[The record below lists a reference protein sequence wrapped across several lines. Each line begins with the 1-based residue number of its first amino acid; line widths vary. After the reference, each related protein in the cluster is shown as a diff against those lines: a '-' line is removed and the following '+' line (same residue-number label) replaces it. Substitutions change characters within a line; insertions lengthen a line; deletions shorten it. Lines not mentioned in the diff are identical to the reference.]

1 MVQWPS
7 DLLASQTFW
16 VGVGIG
22 SAIMFFGTLLAIPRL
37 VARLHV
43 DYFVGPK
50 PPARPQTRHPLWAFV
65 GRVLRNVAGLV
76 FLAAGIAMLVL
87 PGQGILTMLI
97 GVAMLDFPGKRGLEK
112 RLATQKHVRKS
123 LQWLRER
130 ADVEPLRF
138 DD

>member
-1 MVQWPS
+1 MEWLS

-16 VGVGIG
+16 VGVGFG
-22 SAIMFFGTLLAIPRL
+22 SVVMFFGTLLAIPRL

-50 PPARPQTRHPLWAFV
+50 PPARAQTRRPLWAFI
-65 GRVLRNVAGLV
+65 GRLLRNAAGLV
-76 FLAAGIAMLVL
+76 VLAAGIAMLVL
-87 PGQGILTMLI
+87 PGQGILTIVI
-97 GVAMLDFPGKRGLEK
+97 GIAMLDFPGKRGLEK

>member
-1 MVQWPS
+1 MQWLF

-22 SAIMFFGTLLAIPRL
+22 SAAMFFGTLLAIPRL

-50 PPARPQTRHPLWAFV
+50 PPTRPQTRHPLRALV
-65 GRVLRNVAGLV
+65 GRVMRNVAGLV

>member
-1 MVQWPS
+1 MQWLS
-7 DLLASQTFW
+7 DPLASQTFW

-37 VARLHV
+37 VARLHA
-43 DYFVGPK
+43 DYFVGPS
-50 PPARPQTRHPLWAFV
+50 PPARRLSRHPFWSFL
-65 GRVLRNVAGLV
+65 GRLLRNLV
-76 FLAAGIAMLVL
+76 GILLLAAGIAMLVL
-87 PGQGILTMLI
+87 PGQGVLTILI
-97 GVAMLDFPGKRGLEK
+97 GLAMLDFPGKRGLEK
-112 RLATQKHVRKS
+112 RLAKQKHVRKS